1 MAIEV
6 GPNKILFKNNYTI
19 YENEVVCTVS
29 ATEFNMSQNPTI
41 TTNNSGSLRDFA
53 TGSDFMPYSTTI
65 GLYNDNNQLLM
76 VGKFSKP
83 IPMSNDINT
92 TFVIKYD
99 Q

>member
-65 GLYNDNNQLLM
+65 GLYNDNNELLM
-76 VGKFSKP
+76 VGKFSQP
-83 IPMSNDINT
+83 IPMSNDIDT

>member
-41 TTNNSGSLRDFA
+41 TTNSSGSLRDFA

-65 GLYNDNNQLLM
+65 GLYNDNNELLM
-76 VGKFSKP
+76 VGKFSQP
-83 IPMSNDINT
+83 IPISNDIDT